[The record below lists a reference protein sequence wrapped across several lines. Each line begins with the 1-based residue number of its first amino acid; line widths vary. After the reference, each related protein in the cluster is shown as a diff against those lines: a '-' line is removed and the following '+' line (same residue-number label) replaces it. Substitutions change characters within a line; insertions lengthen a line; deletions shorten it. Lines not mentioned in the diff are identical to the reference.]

1 MTSALH
7 VCHPILLLS
16 LWAAKRRAR
25 LSANYCVHSCLI
37 AIGASVGILASSIAR
52 EHNLHAITLILVL
65 VLPSE
70 GMNAVGM
77 RRVGSP
83 YVVPLFFIL
92 LTVAGAALVLLAS
105 NTE

>member
-1 MTSALH
+1 
-7 VCHPILLLS
+7 
-16 LWAAKRRAR
+16 
-25 LSANYCVHSCLI
+25 
-37 AIGASVGILASSIAR
+37 LASSIAR
-52 EHNLHAITLILVL
+52 EHSLHAITLILVL

-83 YVVPLFFIL
+83 YVMPLFFIL